1 MRTGPSTGMIE
12 APAIQVRN
20 LAFAYPGGFALRVPE
35 FHLGGTERVA
45 IVGPSGSGK
54 TTLLRLIA
62 GIAVPDWGTVELDGT
77 EIAGLSDRERRALR
91 AARIGF
97 VFQGVEL
104 LDHLTVRD
112 NILYPVLVSD
122 RLAFDRAVRARAEA
136 LAEAAGIGPLLRR
149 RPAALSQGERQ
160 RVAICRALIARP
172 RIVLADEP
180 TGNLDP
186 EAKGLI
192 LDLLFDRAREE
203 GAALLV
209 VTHDHALLPRFDR
222 VVDFAAFRAR
232 GAA

>member
-1 MRTGPSTGMIE
+1 MSET
-12 APAIQVRN
+12 PAIRVRD
-20 LAFAYPGGFALRVPE
+20 LAFAYPGGFRLRVPA
-35 FHLGGTERVA
+35 FDLGGTERVA
-45 IVGPSGSGK
+45 VVGPSGSGK
-54 TTLLRLIA
+54 TTLLRLVA
-62 GIAVPDWGTVELDGT
+62 GIEAPASGTVEVDGVA
-77 EIAGLSDRERRALR
+77 IGGLADRERRAFR

-97 VFQGVEL
+97 VFQGFEL
-104 LDHLTVRD
+104 LDHLTARD

-122 RLAFDRAVRARAEA
+122 RLPLDRAVRARAEA
-136 LAEAAGIGPLLRR
+136 LAEAAGIGALIGR

-160 RVAICRALIARP
+160 RVAICRALVTRP

-222 VVDFAAFRAR
+222 VVDFAAFRA
-232 GAA
+232 GKAA